1 MNVMLWIVTGL
12 LALAFLAAGT
22 MKLATPREKL
32 LQSMPWVADV
42 TATQVRA
49 IGLVEL
55 LGAVGLVLPALTGIA
70 TVLVPVAATGLAV
83 TMAVA
88 AVVHV
93 RRHDPRSAL
102 TAPVVLGVLALVV
115 AVGRF
120 GPSAF

>member
-1 MNVMLWIVTGL
+1 MNVMLLIVTGL

>member
-12 LALAFLAAGT
+12 LALAFLAAGS